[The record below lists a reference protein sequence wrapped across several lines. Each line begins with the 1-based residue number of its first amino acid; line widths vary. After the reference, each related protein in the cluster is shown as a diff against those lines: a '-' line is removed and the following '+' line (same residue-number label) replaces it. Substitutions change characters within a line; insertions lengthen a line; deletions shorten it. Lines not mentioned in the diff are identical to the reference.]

1 MKISKELIIIIILF
15 FAFSGKIWNF
25 MWKIGMS
32 LVYIIVIIFILNS
45 INPKV
50 GNKVKEMF
58 SDFINLDLNTVKDI
72 VANISKS
79 GLSLLDKNKNTN
91 QENSNQE
98 NTNQENTNQK
108 NINQE
113 NINQENINQEN
124 TIYEE
129 YENNEMIERTLNR
142 NFINIGSNNNLRHL
156 V

>member
-1 MKISKELIIIIILF
+1 MKISKEIIIIIILF

-72 VANISKS
+72 VTNISKS
-79 GLSLLDKNKNTN
+79 GLSMLNK
-91 QENSNQE
+91 QENTKQENNIIQENVNQE
-98 NTNQENTNQK
+98 NTKQENDTK
-108 NINQE
+108 QE
-113 NINQENINQEN
+113 N
-124 TIYEE
+124 IYEE
-129 YENNEMIERTLNR
+129 YDNINEDNQMIERTLNR

>member
-1 MKISKELIIIIILF
+1 
-15 FAFSGKIWNF
+15 

-79 GLSLLDKNKNTN
+79 GLSLLEKNKQENIN
-91 QENSNQE
+91 QENKQE
-98 NTNQENTNQK
+98 

-124 TIYEE
+124 INQENIYEE
-129 YENNEMIERTLNR
+129 YDNINEDNQMIERTLNR

>member
-1 MKISKELIIIIILF
+1 MKISKEIIIIIILF

-79 GLSLLDKNKNTN
+79 GLSMLNKN
-91 QENSNQE
+91 
-98 NTNQENTNQK
+98 K

-124 TIYEE
+124 NIKQENIYEE
-129 YENNEMIERTLNR
+129 YEDNQMIERTLNR

>member
-1 MKISKELIIIIILF
+1 MKISKEIIIIIILF

-79 GLSLLDKNKNTN
+79 GLSLLEKNKQENIN
-91 QENSNQE
+91 QENKQE
-98 NTNQENTNQK
+98 

-124 TIYEE
+124 INQENIYEE
-129 YENNEMIERTLNR
+129 YDNINEDNQMIERTLNR

>member
-79 GLSLLDKNKNTN
+79 GLSLLDKNKNTK
-91 QENSNQE
+91 QE
-98 NTNQENTNQK
+98 

-124 TIYEE
+124 IYEE
-129 YENNEMIERTLNR
+129 YNNINEDNQMIESTLNR

>member
-45 INPKV
+45 INPKA

-72 VANISKS
+72 VTNISKS

-91 QENSNQE
+91 QENINQE
-98 NTNQENTNQK
+98 

-113 NINQENINQEN
+113 NINQENTNQEN

>member
-79 GLSLLDKNKNTN
+79 GLSLLEKNKQENIN
-91 QENSNQE
+91 QEN
-98 NTNQENTNQK
+98 K
-108 NINQE
+108 QE

-124 TIYEE
+124 IYEE
-129 YENNEMIERTLNR
+129 YDNINEDNQMIERTLNR

>member
-1 MKISKELIIIIILF
+1 
-15 FAFSGKIWNF
+15 

-58 SDFINLDLNTVKDI
+58 SDFINLDLNTVKNI

-79 GLSLLDKNKNTN
+79 GLSLLDKNKNIN
-91 QENSNQE
+91 QEKENINQE
-98 NTNQENTNQK
+98 EK

-113 NINQENINQEN
+113 EYNVNQEKENVNQEKD

>member
-32 LVYIIVIIFILNS
+32 LVYIIIIIFILNS

-79 GLSLLDKNKNTN
+79 GLSLLDKNKNIN
-91 QENSNQE
+91 QE
-98 NTNQENTNQK
+98 

-113 NINQENINQEN
+113 NINQENTNQENINQEN

-142 NFINIGSNNNLRHL
+142 NFRNIGSNNNLRHL

>member
-91 QENSNQE
+91 QENTNQE
-98 NTNQENTNQK
+98 NTNQE

-142 NFINIGSNNNLRHL
+142 NYRNIGSNNNLRHL

>member
-79 GLSLLDKNKNTN
+79 GLSLLDKNKNI
-91 QENSNQE
+91 NQE
-98 NTNQENTNQK
+98 NTNQENINQE
-108 NINQE
+108 NTNQE

>member
-79 GLSLLDKNKNTN
+79 GLSLLDKNKNT
-91 QENSNQE
+91 
-98 NTNQENTNQK
+98 K
-108 NINQE
+108 QE

-124 TIYEE
+124 IYEE
-129 YENNEMIERTLNR
+129 YNNINEDNQMIESTLNR

>member
-1 MKISKELIIIIILF
+1 MKISKEIIIIIILF

-79 GLSLLDKNKNTN
+79 GLSLLDKNK
-91 QENSNQE
+91 QENIQENDTKQDNNIIQE
-98 NTNQENTNQK
+98 NTKQENDTK
-108 NINQE
+108 QE
-113 NINQENINQEN
+113 N
-124 TIYEE
+124 IYEE
-129 YENNEMIERTLNR
+129 YEDNQMIERTLNR

>member
-79 GLSLLDKNKNTN
+79 GLSLLDKNK
-91 QENSNQE
+91 QENIQENDTKQDNNIIQE
-98 NTNQENTNQK
+98 NTKQENDTK
-108 NINQE
+108 QE
-113 NINQENINQEN
+113 N
-124 TIYEE
+124 IYEE
-129 YENNEMIERTLNR
+129 YEDNQMIERTLNR

>member
-45 INPKV
+45 INPKA

-72 VANISKS
+72 VTNISKS
-79 GLSLLDKNKNTN
+79 GLSLLTK
-91 QENSNQE
+91 
-98 NTNQENTNQK
+98 
-108 NINQE
+108 QE
-113 NINQENINQEN
+113 NIIKKIILNKKILIKKIFMKN
-124 TIYEE
+124 
-129 YENNEMIERTLNR
+129 MIILMK
-142 NFINIGSNNNLRHL
+142 IIK
-156 V
+156 

>member
-1 MKISKELIIIIILF
+1 
-15 FAFSGKIWNF
+15 

-79 GLSLLDKNKNTN
+79 GLSLLEKNKQKEENI
-91 QENSNQE
+91 QENVNQE
-98 NTNQENTNQK
+98 NTKQENDTK
-108 NINQE
+108 QE
-113 NINQENINQEN
+113 N
-124 TIYEE
+124 IYEE
-129 YENNEMIERTLNR
+129 YDNINEDNQMIERTLNR

>member
-79 GLSLLDKNKNTN
+79 GLSLLDKN
-91 QENSNQE
+91 
-98 NTNQENTNQK
+98 
-108 NINQE
+108 
-113 NINQENINQEN
+113 INQENINQEN

-142 NFINIGSNNNLRHL
+142 NYRNIGSNNNLRHL

>member
-79 GLSLLDKNKNTN
+79 GLSLLDKNKNIN
-91 QENSNQE
+91 QENINQE
-98 NTNQENTNQK
+98 

>member
-1 MKISKELIIIIILF
+1 
-15 FAFSGKIWNF
+15 

-91 QENSNQE
+91 QNNNTKQE
-98 NTNQENTNQK
+98 

-124 TIYEE
+124 INQENIYEE
-129 YENNEMIERTLNR
+129 YNNINEDNQMIESTLNR

>member
-1 MKISKELIIIIILF
+1 MKISKEIIIIIILF

-79 GLSLLDKNKNTN
+79 GLSLLEKNKQKEENI
-91 QENSNQE
+91 QENVNQE
-98 NTNQENTNQK
+98 NTKQENDTK
-108 NINQE
+108 QE
-113 NINQENINQEN
+113 N
-124 TIYEE
+124 IYEE
-129 YENNEMIERTLNR
+129 YDNINEDNQMIERTLNR

>member
-1 MKISKELIIIIILF
+1 MKISKEIIIIIILF

-25 MWKIGMS
+25 IWKIGMS

-50 GNKVKEMF
+50 GNKVKKMF
-58 SDFINLDLNTVKDI
+58 SDFINLDLNTVKNI

-79 GLSLLDKNKNTN
+79 GLSFLDKNKNIN
-91 QENSNQE
+91 QENINQE
-98 NTNQENTNQK
+98 

-142 NFINIGSNNNLRHL
+142 NFRNIGSNNNLRHL

>member
-1 MKISKELIIIIILF
+1 MKISKEIIIIIILF

-79 GLSLLDKNKNTN
+79 GLYLCK
-91 QENSNQE
+91 E
-98 NTNQENTNQK
+98 
-108 NINQE
+108 
-113 NINQENINQEN
+113 
-124 TIYEE
+124 
-129 YENNEMIERTLNR
+129 
-142 NFINIGSNNNLRHL
+142 
-156 V
+156 

>member
-91 QENSNQE
+91 QNNNTKQE
-98 NTNQENTNQK
+98 

-124 TIYEE
+124 INQENIYEE
-129 YENNEMIERTLNR
+129 YNNINEDNQMIESTLNR